1 MKNIV
6 FDKDIIYCKNVF
18 CNVHHAGISNLYCDI
33 LKACISADK
42 CIPRSGNNSNGKVIP
57 GWNEHAGQ
65 YHDEAMWWHR
75 KWINEG
81 RPADGETAEMRRIT
95 RALYHRQVSQIKKDK
110 DRIVKERMAKALSES
125 NDRDIWKEIR
135 KMKNNKNSQPISVD
149 NISDVDSINNLFTN
163 TYKNL
168 YNSVPYNE
176 TEMDAIVKNVNNRIN
191 SDEKYFLTV
200 EHVIKGIKHLKTGK
214 CDGEEGLMS
223 DHVINAPHTLSI
235 MLTIVF
241 NAMITHGMSP
251 ESMLV
256 GTMIPI
262 PKGKRQVVCCSENF
276 RAITLSS
283 VFGKVLDW
291 VILIKESSS
300 LQSSE
305 LQFGFKSGVSTTHCT
320 MALQETVSYYNA
332 KKSNAYVLMLDASK
346 AFDRVE
352 YSKLFKLLLRKGV
365 SVLIVRLLICM
376 YTKQRLRVRW
386 SHVISDTFGAQ
397 NGVKQGGVL
406 SPILFAIYMDELL
419 IRLKKSGIG
428 CHIGNTFL
436 AALAYADDVTLV
448 CPTLKSLKLLVKI
461 CEVYAD
467 EYHVLFNGPK
477 SKLLVFKGRDC
488 VLPLDVCIYVNGQR
502 VGIEL
507 CADHL
512 GHKVSSTDDES
523 MLKGALSSFW
533 RYFNNFMSEFGH
545 LYGAIK
551 CKLFKQYCCSYYGS
565 PLWDLS
571 SKGVDSLC
579 IAWRKALRSL
589 WKVHPMTHNDIIA
602 VMSDTLPLKLQLLK
616 RFCKFYEKCTVHD
629 NPVIPLLV
637 KVASNNPFSP
647 IGKNIRMLCKFKE
660 MYTEWL
666 LNKDIVFDNVRVIKE
681 LIEVRESQKQVS
693 YFDLNE
699 IDFIIENLCVS

>member
-1 MKNIV
+1 
-6 FDKDIIYCKNVF
+6 
-18 CNVHHAGISNLYCDI
+18 
-33 LKACISADK
+33 
-42 CIPRSGNNSNGKVIP
+42 
-57 GWNEHAGQ
+57 
-65 YHDEAMWWHR
+65 
-75 KWINEG
+75 
-81 RPADGETAEMRRIT
+81 
-95 RALYHRQVSQIKKDK
+95 
-110 DRIVKERMAKALSES
+110 
-125 NDRDIWKEIR
+125 
-135 KMKNNKNSQPISVD
+135 
-149 NISDVDSINNLFTN
+149 
-163 TYKNL
+163 
-168 YNSVPYNE
+168 
-176 TEMDAIVKNVNNRIN
+176 
-191 SDEKYFLTV
+191 
-200 EHVIKGIKHLKTGK
+200 
-214 CDGEEGLMS
+214 
-223 DHVINAPHTLSI
+223 
-235 MLTIVF
+235 
-241 NAMITHGMSP
+241 
-251 ESMLV
+251 
-256 GTMIPI
+256 
-262 PKGKRQVVCCSENF
+262 
-276 RAITLSS
+276 
-283 VFGKVLDW
+283 
-291 VILIKESSS
+291 
-300 LQSSE
+300 
-305 LQFGFKSGVSTTHCT
+305 

-346 AFDRVE
+346 AFDRGE

-681 LIEVRESQKQVS
+681 LIEVRESQKQVL